1 MNWRLALA
9 TFAVLPLIMIAT
21 WIFRDRVRDANRR
34 IRTAIARI
42 NSFLQE
48 HISGMSI
55 VQIFNRETKIAGAI
69 RRTESHP
76 HGSLQGRDHGL
87 RRLLPGGRIVQ
98 HDGHRDRFLVRRTA
112 LVCRRGDRRR
122 R

>member
-42 NSFLQE
+42 NAFLQE
-48 HISGMSI
+48 HISGMSV
-55 VQIFNRETKIAGAI
+55 VQIFNREKKIAGGV
-69 RRTESHP
+69 RGTESHP
-76 HGSLQGRDHGL
+76 HGSL
-87 RRLLPGGRIVQ
+87 
-98 HDGHRDRFLVRRTA
+98 
-112 LVCRRGDRRR
+112 
-122 R
+122 